1 MEAVEANGVAAG
13 KDPGTLLIEIEG

>member
-13 KDPGTLLIEIEG
+13 QDPGTLLIEIEG

>member
-13 KDPGTLLIEIEG
+13 KDPGALLIEIEG